1 MSAAKIL
8 IKLPSRERPDAL
20 REALSRY
27 ATMCTNKADT
37 KVMLTLDDDNK
48 FIEMDRDYWP
58 AFIPRPQPRS
68 TKIGATNRDLPG
80 AWPWDILV
88 VASDDMWPIVHGYD
102 DIIRKDMAEF
112 FPDGDGALW
121 YSDGRQNKHCT
132 MPIMG
137 RKYFDRFGY
146 AYEPGYKSYHCDVE
160 FTKVAQKDHQ
170 LAYIEDCLF
179 QHEHPCFRGKVPED
193 DLYKHNRMDK
203 SADLLYYLERERNGF
218 PCPAPSSI

>member
-20 REALSRY
+20 REALHRY

-37 KVMLTLDDDNK
+37 RIMLTLDKDDTTFK
-48 FIEMDRDYWP
+48 LDSLAGLPVQVIVADGPRVSKIE
-58 AFIPRPQPRS
+58 
-68 TKIGATNRDLPG
+68 ATNRDLPG

-102 DIIRKDMAEF
+102 DIIRKDMAMF

-121 YSDGRQNKHCT
+121 YSDGRQDKHCT

-203 SADLLYYLERERNGF
+203 SADLLYYLERERKGF
-218 PCPAPSSI
+218 PNEDH